1 VDVSDDGGDSD
12 VAAAGRGRD
21 SRPGY
26 GIIGLRERAS
36 TLGGSIDAG
45 PRAGGGFGVRA
56 TLPIADAYEPEQR

>member
-1 VDVSDDGGDSD
+1 MSRRPAE
-12 VAAAGRGRD
+12 AATRVPAD

-56 TLPIADAYEPEQR
+56 TLPIVDAYEPEQR